1 MTPAGLGK
9 NKWRGKDLGAQPLYS
24 VPTAIVVGT
33 EKAAVVRM
41 QSQNGI
47 GVVRVPRRH
56 RKDADLDLPVLKQA
70 RAEYAKLR

>member
-1 MTPAGLGK
+1 LTPAGLGK

-24 VPTAIVVGT
+24 VPAIVVGT

-56 RKDADLDLPVLKQA
+56 RKDADLDLPVLEHA